1 METEE
6 ERHARILEERRI
18 DVVRCEEDLVEARK
32 VYDRAHVENR
42 EAAKIHKAM
51 HELAVAKNQLEKAR
65 LKLTGWE
72 DALVAEDERKKLREP
87 PSLQKLVEAH
97 AVYDDTGK
105 MIGGYDRITPEAWA
119 KFDAD
124 MAEWKARIR
133 FGEFPPKRI

>member
-6 ERHARILEERRI
+6 ERHARILEERRV
-18 DVVRCEEDLVEARK
+18 DVVRGEEDLAEARK

-42 EAAKIHKAM
+42 EAVKIYKAM

-72 DALVAEDERKKLREP
+72 DALVAEEERKRLREP

-97 AVYDDTGK
+97 AVYDAAGK

-119 KFDAD
+119 RYDKD
-124 MAEWKARIR
+124 MAEWKAKVR